1 MTKSAAGCVASFEP
15 AQNSSFGGT
24 VVVGIEWH
32 SVEDVLAKARAV
44 LSFQLPECGF
54 RSSKHYC

>member
-1 MTKSAAGCVASFEP
+1 MAAGYVAFEP

-24 VVVGIEWH
+24 VVGIEWH

-44 LSFQLPECGF
+44 LSFQLPEYGF
-54 RSSKHYC
+54 RSSRRCC